1 MIHLF
6 VIAGISLTAT
16 GISWWNGQQTKAVR
30 GKIKSLEHRL
40 EEIYAVDYQERR
52 KLLVSYVAELEAL
65 IKMELATRN
74 VVATEL
80 TSSHAKARG
89 ILAKRL
95 GSRESGAFYQVVLEL
110 ELALSRINAERAHL
124 ELVSESLVGI
134 VEGRQDMIPGP
145 AELQLPNDFPREGG
159 LVHFEENV
167 PSSLHGYRLKV
178 EDWSNEFNGRA
189 MLYAVDHNKRMAK
202 LSSTSA
208 GLLESNLTD
217 GGGAMLA
224 KVVRRGREG
233 IHLDYMGAA
242 LILPTR
248 VAQDYSWLIPESF
261 VEVYP
266 HVWLLN
272 QIAELNQKSPLPVRL
287 TPRVDGSR
295 EFWSPILLSV
305 PESKLTDLVTAYEK
319 IDKTAQSSPWRVY
332 LIGSS
337 QVAFSLGHVTFVTT
351 ANAADKVFVLDR
363 VSYEEKIPA
372 ISIRFHAGLA
382 AFLPGSN
389 DDVSADR
396 SVFLPFVEALH
407 AELSS
412 QKQMLLQ
419 RQTALKLRK
428 LSLIYQDQQE
438 HIQTEGTCGFLPGEV
453 GKRGKVI
460 IGTITSINRPDW
472 LNEAISSEGKV
483 RIQVTGHSE
492 TWKVKQ
498 ASWID
503 QQSGVLRLE
512 LAIHHQTDFQEINPF
527 GLSRIERIGEGS
539 QQQTLSKSLENAIL
553 GKFVSPRV
561 HETLLG
567 LTGDSIPNTNL
578 SRASVEELLNSDEP
592 VVSIWG
598 PPGTGKTTLMVK
610 WLTALFA
617 QDSRQNWPSIL
628 VTAPTH
634 VAVTKLVVDLLEKIP
649 GLSNEV
655 VRYGSSEKVKGTELE
670 PVWHERLL
678 SVLNPVQRDSG
689 QLVDESLQRWQGLL
703 TTREGRE
710 AAAKWLLGSK
720 RIHAAT
726 CTGMARVDYGLWNRT
741 FDIAIIDEAGK
752 AFGAELL
759 IPASVAKKVVLVGDH
774 NQLPPTVTASVLDE
788 SIGYRLPMAEVEE
801 LLRRNMFHDIFEQ
814 LPAKGKGMLTTQY
827 RMHKDIG
834 DVVSE
839 IFYQNCLKSA
849 RNEEGWNL
857 TNHRLTFVD
866 FSRVANYRHRQ
877 GGKSTSIENPTERAA
892 VHALLKRMDKTR
904 KFHGLSI
911 LVVCPYEAQRNA
923 VEGEF
928 ERSNY
933 DLDLDVTTVDA
944 VQGGEANI
952 VILMMTR
959 SSGRVQFL
967 LDKHR
972 LNVALS
978 RARDA
983 VIIFG
988 HVGCLTKSVDSPVS
1002 SLLKIGRRNKT
1013 LNLVGLGPRTDF
1025 KREMESIIT

>member
-1 MIHLF
+1 MIPLF
-6 VIAGISLTAT
+6 VIAGVSLTAA
-16 GISWWNGQQTKAVR
+16 GISWWNGQQEKAVKE
-30 GKIKSLEHRL
+30 KIKSLENCL
-40 EEIYAVDYQERR
+40 DKLYAVDYQERR
-52 KLLVSYVAELEAL
+52 KLLVSYVEDLEEL
-65 IKMELATRN
+65 IKIELATRN
-74 VVATEL
+74 KVATEL
-80 TSSHAKARG
+80 TESHAKARG
-89 ILAKRL
+89 ILDKRL
-95 GSRESGAFYQVVLEL
+95 GSRESDAFHQVVLEL

-124 ELVSESLVGI
+124 GLVSEVLVGV
-134 VEGRQDMIPGP
+134 VEGHHDKVPGP
-145 AELQLPNDFPREGG
+145 ADLQLPNDFPREGG
-159 LVHFEENV
+159 LVNFDGEV

-178 EDWSNEFNGRA
+178 ENWSDELNGRA
-189 MLYAVDHNKRMAK
+189 MLFAVDHSKRMAK
-202 LSSTSA
+202 VSATSA

-233 IHLDYMGAA
+233 IHLDYLGAP

-248 VAQDYSWLIPESF
+248 RAQDYSLLTPESL

-266 HVWLLN
+266 QVWLLS
-272 QIAELNQKSPLPVRL
+272 QITALNQEISLPVRL
-287 TPRVDGSR
+287 APRIGGSR
-295 EFWSPILLSV
+295 ECWSPILLSV
-305 PESKLTDLVTAYEK
+305 PESKLALFVDAYKKVDE
-319 IDKTAQSSPWRVY
+319 IPQRSPWRVS
-332 LIGSS
+332 LIGTS
-337 QVAFSLGHVTFVTT
+337 QVAFSLGHVTLVTT
-351 ANAADKVFVLDR
+351 ANAAEKAFVFDSVTYGDKVPPV
-363 VSYEEKIPA
+363 
-372 ISIRFHAGLA
+372 SIRFHAELS
-382 AFLPGSN
+382 AFVPGSN
-389 DDVSADR
+389 DDVNADR
-396 SVFLPFVEALH
+396 SVFLPFLEALH
-407 AELSS
+407 AELGS
-412 QKQMLLQ
+412 QKKMLLQ
-419 RQTALKLRK
+419 RRTALKLRK

-438 HIQTEGTCGFLPGEV
+438 HIQTEGTCGFLPGDVEK
-453 GKRGKVI
+453 GGKVV
-460 IGTITSINRPDW
+460 IGTVTAINRPSW

-483 RIQVTGHSE
+483 RIQVTGHVE
-492 TWKVKQ
+492 TWRVKQ
-498 ASWID
+498 ASWLD
-503 QQSGVLRLE
+503 QKSGVLRLE
-512 LAIHHQTDFQEINPF
+512 LAVHYQTNFQEINPF

-553 GKFVSPRV
+553 GKFVSSRV

-567 LTGDSIPNTNL
+567 LSGDPVQNINF
-578 SRASVEELLNSDEP
+578 SRESVEKLLNSDEP

-610 WLTALFA
+610 WLTELFA
-617 QDSRQNWPSIL
+617 KENRQSWPSIL

-634 VAVTKLVVDLLEKIP
+634 VAVTKLVVDLLENIP
-649 GLSNEV
+649 GLRDEV
-655 VRYGSSEKVKGTELE
+655 VRYGSSEKVEGTELE
-670 PVWHERLL
+670 SLWHEKRV
-678 SVLNPVQRDSG
+678 SVLDPEHRDSG
-689 QLVDESLQRWQGLL
+689 QMDASLQRWKALL
-703 TTREGRE
+703 ATREGRK
-710 AAAKWLLGSK
+710 AAARWLLGSK

-759 IPASVAKKVVLVGDH
+759 IPASVVKKVVLVGDH
-774 NQLPPTVTASVLDE
+774 NQLPPTVTTDVLDE
-788 SIGYRLPMAEVEE
+788 DIGYRLPMAEVEE

-839 IFYQNCLKSA
+839 MFYQNCLRSF

-857 TNHRLTFVD
+857 TNHRLTFFD
-866 FSRVANYRHRQ
+866 FSKVSNYRHRQ
-877 GGKSTSIENPTERAA
+877 GGISTSIENPTERAA
-892 VHALLKRMDKTR
+892 VHALLTSMDRTGQ
-904 KFHGLSI
+904 FQGLSI
-911 LVVCPYEAQRNA
+911 LVVCPYEAQRKA

-928 ERSNY
+928 ARSSY
-933 DLDLDVTTVDA
+933 GLDLGVTTVDA

-988 HVGCLTKSVDSPVS
+988 HVDCLTKSDDSPV
-1002 SLLKIGRRNKT
+1002 
-1013 LNLVGLGPRTDF
+1013 LNLLEIGKRKKVLDLIKLEPKADF
-1025 KREMESIIT
+1025 KREVASIVI